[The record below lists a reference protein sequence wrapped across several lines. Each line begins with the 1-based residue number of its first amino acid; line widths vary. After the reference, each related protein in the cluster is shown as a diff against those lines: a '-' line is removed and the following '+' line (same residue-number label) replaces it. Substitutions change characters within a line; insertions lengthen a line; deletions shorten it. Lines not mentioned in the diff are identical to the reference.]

1 MFNIFSTSLF
11 TRIFGDTT
19 TEILINAAVLSLLV
33 YILYRYLFV
42 PLRSIAQDIAEY
54 FKKRELVCIEITP
67 PHKNEIDPD
76 HTKNLVHALQ
86 RLYTKERLAVEVTS
100 NRKDGIRY
108 QIVAEAHSATSI
120 KKQLTS
126 YMPELKLK
134 VAKLRQK
141 GAGAII
147 YSFRQ
152 SRHFAYPL
160 KTYVTNYTLSLH
172 DALPI

>member
-11 TRIFGDTT
+11 TRIFGDTI

-76 HTKNLVHALQ
+76 HTKNLVHVVQ
-86 RLYTKERLAVEVTS
+86 RLYTK
-100 NRKDGIRY
+100 
-108 QIVAEAHSATSI
+108 
-120 KKQLTS
+120 
-126 YMPELKLK
+126 
-134 VAKLRQK
+134 
-141 GAGAII
+141 
-147 YSFRQ
+147 
-152 SRHFAYPL
+152 
-160 KTYVTNYTLSLH
+160 
-172 DALPI
+172 